1 MRYYRKF
8 LLLLTLS
15 LLLPL
20 CGCGRQVTTA
30 EVLDSMC
37 SSQQFLP
44 AGQIYRKDA
53 EPGEAAYA
61 DCELLAALYGEGELP
76 PEFEVIND
84 YAIRLCSF
92 AEPHEL
98 AVFQCVSAR
107 DAYDVAQMCL
117 RRVGRLQVSCRETEH
132 AAMADGAQ
140 VSVIGKTVLMAV
152 CTDPLDAIADG
163 RRAAR

>member
-1 MRYYRKF
+1 MRYLRF
-8 LLLLTLS
+8 LPLLLTLFLFLS
-15 LLLPL
+15 L
-20 CGCGRQVTTA
+20 CGCRRQATA
-30 EVLDSMC
+30 GEVLGAMC
-37 SSQQFLP
+37 TSQQSMP
-44 AGQIYRKDA
+44 AGQIYRMDA

-61 DCELLAALYGEGELP
+61 DRELLAALYGEGDLP

-92 AEPHEL
+92 TEPLEL

-107 DAYDVAQMCL
+107 DAFDVAQMCL

-132 AAMADGAQ
+132 AAMVDGAQ

-152 CTDPLDAIADG
+152 CADPLVAIADG
-163 RRAAR
+163 RRTAR